1 MQTGT
6 DRTLCLWVSL
16 DADWSVNDILA
27 SDFGG
32 VGLWFLL
39 RILLFSLS
47 YCMQIII
54 ISHWKID

>member
-54 ISHWKID
+54 ISH